1 MNLDLAGWT
10 VSLLALNQE
19 ETWESSTLRMVSKV
33 AMTKKDICIISK
45 ENDRQE
51 VGDMKKIIDV

>member
-1 MNLDLAGWT
+1 MDSEFSIKPRRNMRK
-10 VSLLALNQE
+10 LNIKNGCQG
-19 ETWESSTLRMVSKV
+19 SQV

-51 VGDMKKIIDV
+51 VGDMEKIIDV